1 MSGLAMGMV
10 LQAALLV
17 SGADAYAEAREAHM
31 EDGKPF
37 LVLVGAD
44 WCPGCVTMKNSTIP
58 AMVKAG
64 QLKGVHYA
72 TVNYDENM
80 TRARALMQGNMLPQL
95 MIFSKAADGS
105 WHREQ
110 ITGPTSSLA
119 VQGMMQRAFAVQTP
133 RKPAATIVA
142 ESPTPDKSSG
152 N

>member
-1 MSGLAMGMV
+1 MSSLAMGLV
-10 LQAALLV
+10 LQAALLAT
-17 SGADAYAEAREAHM
+17 GADPYAEARAAHL

-64 QLKGVHYA
+64 QLQGVHYA
-72 TVNYDENM
+72 TVNYDENT

-95 MIFSKAADGS
+95 MIFSKTADG

-110 ITGPTSSLA
+110 ITGPTSSVA
-119 VQGMMQRAFAVQTP
+119 VQGLMQRALAAQAP
-133 RKPAATIVA
+133 KKPATTVVA
-142 ESPTPDKSSG
+142 DAPRDKSSG

>member
-1 MSGLAMGMV
+1 MSGLAMGWV

-17 SGADAYAEAREAHM
+17 SGADAYAEAREAHLA
-31 EDGKPF
+31 DDKPF

-58 AMVKAG
+58 AMVRAG

-72 TVNYDENM
+72 TVNYDENP

-95 MIFSKAADGS
+95 MIFSKTADG

-110 ITGPTSSLA
+110 ITGPTSSVAVSGLMKRALA
-119 VQGMMQRAFAVQTP
+119 AQAP
-133 RKPAATIVA
+133 KKPATTVVA
-142 ESPTPDKSSG
+142 DSPAPDTSSG